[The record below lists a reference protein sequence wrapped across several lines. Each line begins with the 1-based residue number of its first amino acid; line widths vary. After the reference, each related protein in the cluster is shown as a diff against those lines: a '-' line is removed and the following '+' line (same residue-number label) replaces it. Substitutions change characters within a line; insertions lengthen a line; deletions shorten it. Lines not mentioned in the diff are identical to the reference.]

1 MAVLIQIV
9 VAVVDQDPVG
19 TLAEVQIVG
28 AVVVVHKP
36 AALEGPV
43 EGEGPVA
50 WDGLAALGDLAASG
64 ELAAPGLL
72 VATKEV
78 LVETKEDHWVEPCCV
93 VVELV
98 KN

>member
-1 MAVLIQIV
+1 MAVLIQIA

-50 WDGLAALGDLAASG
+50 WDGLAASG

>member
-1 MAVLIQIV
+1 MAVLIQIA

-50 WDGLAALGDLAASG
+50 LGDLAASG

-72 VATKEV
+72 VATKKV
-78 LVETKEDHWVEPCCV
+78 LVETKEDHWVEPC
-93 VVELV
+93 
-98 KN
+98 

>member
-1 MAVLIQIV
+1 MAVLIQIA

-50 WDGLAALGDLAASG
+50 
-64 ELAAPGLL
+64 
-72 VATKEV
+72 
-78 LVETKEDHWVEPCCV
+78 
-93 VVELV
+93 
-98 KN
+98 